1 MFFSGAETHIE
12 SKPMRGLLSVV
23 MPTYNGERFIAAAL
37 ESVRAQAVDGL
48 ELVVVDD
55 GSSDGTLDIVRDFAK
70 LLPIRLITPGRIGNW
85 VAVSD
90 LGLRQ
95 ATGDWACLLHQDD
108 LWLPGR
114 IARLRQEMERAE
126 GALVLHN
133 AMFVGP
139 QGERLGPWTCPLPEG
154 LVPPELFIERLLVQ
168 NFIAI
173 PSPVFRRSAALASG
187 GLDRTLWYSA
197 DWDLWLR
204 LGALGPV
211 RFVAETLS
219 AFRIHPASQTMAH
232 RAGPGEWQQQLL
244 RVFDWHFPR
253 WNATAER
260 RAKVQHA
267 AMASLAI
274 NAALAAASRGEGLR
288 WTGPLLKFLAL
299 GPSGW
304 RRYLRDSRFA
314 ERIGPRLKLRQ
325 SLVDTFQGG

>member
-1 MFFSGAETHIE
+1 M
-12 SKPMRGLLSVV
+12 KGLLSVV
-23 MPTYNGERFIAAAL
+23 MPTYNGEKFIAAAL
-37 ESVRAQAVDGL
+37 ESVGAQAVDGL

-70 LLPIRLITPGRIGNW
+70 SLPIRLITPGRIGNW

-114 IARLRQEMERAE
+114 IARLRPEIERAE

-139 QGERLGPWTCPLPEG
+139 HGERLGPWTCPLPEG
-154 LVPPELFIERLLVQ
+154 LVPPELFVERLLIQ

-197 DWDLWLR
+197 DWDFWLR

-232 RAGPGEWQQQLL
+232 RTVPGEWQQQLL
-244 RVFDWHFPR
+244 RVFDCHFPR
-253 WNATAER
+253 WNAPAAR

-274 NAALAAASRGEGLR
+274 NAALAAASRGERFR

-325 SLVDTFQGG
+325 SLVDTFHGNECMDR